1 IVPYM
6 VSDRR
11 VPIMTNS
18 ESLLQFG
25 NNAYAKPATALNILR
40 ESILGRELF
49 DHAFREYARR
59 WMFKRPEPADLF
71 RSLEDASGID
81 LDWFWRGWFYG
92 TDHVDVAIDKVTLY
106 QLDSRDPDVEKPRLR
121 AEDEAEPETLT
132 ELGNAGLERR
142 LDRYPE
148 LADFYNSYDEFDVT
162 PYDYAQYRK
171 FLEDLEDR
179 EKVLLATGE
188 KFYVVDFLNVGGLPM
203 PLPLEITYGDGS
215 ARKLTIPAEIW
226 RHNAKKVSKLFIT
239 EKEIVKIVL
248 DPHLSIAD
256 ADRTNNH
263 FPPEVVKSRFQL
275 FKIKE
280 EPNPMLRDKENG
292 GGTR

>member
-1 IVPYM
+1 M
-6 VSDRR
+6 TSRDQ

-49 DHAFREYARR
+49 DRAFREYARR
-59 WMFKRPEPADLF
+59 WMFKHPEPADLF
-71 RSLEDASGID
+71 RTLEDASGVD

-92 TDHVDVAIDKVTLY
+92 TDYVDVAIDKVTLY
-106 QLDSRDPDVEKPRLR
+106 RLDSRDPEVEKPRLR
-121 AEDEAEPETLT
+121 ADAEAEPKTLT
-132 ELGNAGLERR
+132 ELGNQGRQRR

-148 LADFYNSYDEFDVT
+148 LQDFYNSYDELDVT

-179 EKVLLATGE
+179 EKVLLATDE
-188 KFYVVDFLNVGGLPM
+188 MFYAVDFVNVGGLPM

-226 RHNAKKVSKLFIT
+226 RTNAKKVTKLFIT
-239 EKEIVKIVL
+239 DQEIVKIVL
-248 DPHLSIAD
+248 DPHLAIAD
-256 ADRTNNH
+256 ADRSNNQ
-263 FPPEVVKSRFQL
+263 FPAEPVKSRFQL
-275 FKIKE
+275 FKMKE

-292 GGTR
+292 GPR